1 MTELPPLA
9 VGTKAPEIT
18 AVASDGVTYR
28 LSELLA
34 RGHVALFFYP
44 GNNTPG

>member
-1 MTELPPLA
+1 MSEPSPLA
-9 VGTKAPEIT
+9 VGTKAPDFT
-18 AVASDGVTYR
+18 ATANDGTAYR
-28 LSELLA
+28 LSELLS

>member
-1 MTELPPLA
+1 MSEVFPLA
-9 VGTKAPEIT
+9 VGSTAPEFT
-18 AVASDGVTYR
+18 ATASDGVTYR
-28 LSELLA
+28 LSDLLA

>member
-1 MTELPPLA
+1 MSEMSPLT
-9 VGTKAPEIT
+9 VGAKAPDFSAT
-18 AVASDGVTYR
+18 ANDGVTYALR
-28 LSELLA
+28 DLLA

>member
-1 MTELPPLA
+1 MSDPSPLA
-9 VGTKAPEIT
+9 VGAKAPEFT
-18 AVASDGVTYR
+18 ATASDGTTYR

>member
-1 MTELPPLA
+1 VNDTPLPIGA
-9 VGTKAPEIT
+9 MAPDFSAT
-18 AVASDGVTYR
+18 ASDGATYR

-44 GNNTPG
+44 GNDTPG

>member
-1 MTELPPLA
+1 MSESSPLT
-9 VGTKAPEIT
+9 VGAKAPDFT
-18 AVASDGVTYR
+18 AAANDGRTYTLR
-28 LSELLA
+28 DLLE

>member
-1 MTELPPLA
+1 MSEMSPLT
-9 VGTKAPEIT
+9 VGAKAPDFT
-18 AVASDGVTYR
+18 ATANDGTTYR
-28 LSELLA
+28 LEDLLE

>member
-1 MTELPPLA
+1 MSEMSPLS
-9 VGTKAPEIT
+9 VGATAPDFSAT
-18 AVASDGVTYR
+18 ASDGVTYTLR
-28 LSELLA
+28 DLLE

>member
-1 MTELPPLA
+1 MSEMSPLH
-9 VGTKAPEIT
+9 VGVKAPDFT
-18 AVASDGVTYR
+18 ATADDGTIYR
-28 LSELLA
+28 LTDLLA

>member
-1 MTELPPLA
+1 MSEISPLGI
-9 VGTKAPEIT
+9 GTPAPDFT
-18 AVASDGVTYR
+18 ASASDGSTYR